1 MASWGHFQQA
11 EVRSRLT
18 ASATCAASSS
28 TEMSSLAPLPTMPGG
43 AIFDC
48 GFCGGG
54 GG

>member
-11 EVRSRLT
+11 EVRSRPT
-18 ASATCAASSS
+18 ASATCAASSA
-28 TEMSSLAPLPTMPGG
+28 EMSFSAPLPTMPSG